1 MIEKIAINHLSIAL
15 TVPVYM
21 EIPENP
27 PNTFVLVEKTGSSRT
42 NRVNR
47 ATLAVQSWAGSL
59 LAAAE
64 LNERVK
70 AAMDELAEI
79 DDVSACRLNSDYNF
93 TDTTTKHYR
102 YQAVFDLVFY

>member
-1 MIEKIAINHLSIAL
+1 MANASSLSARRAWIE
-15 TVPVYM
+15 M
-21 EIPENP
+21 
-27 PNTFVLVEKTGSSRT
+27 
-42 NRVNR
+42 
-47 ATLAVQSWAGSL
+47 

-70 AAMDELAEI
+70 AAMDELADI

>member
-1 MIEKIAINHLSIAL
+1 MIEKIAINHLSTAL

-47 ATLAVQSWAGSL
+47 AGSL

-70 AAMDELAEI
+70 AAMDELADI

>member
-1 MIEKIAINHLSIAL
+1 MIEKIVLDYLHTALS
-15 TVPVYM
+15 VPVYM
-21 EIPENP
+21 ELPENP
-27 PNTFVLVEKTGSSRT
+27 LGTFVLVEKTGGSRA

-47 ATLAVQSWAGSL
+47 ATMAVQSWAGSL
-59 LAAAE
+59 LEAAE

-70 AAMDELAEI
+70 TAMGELAVF